1 MGHGPDSCPVTL
13 PYQAHRLV
21 LWLQWRVPSGKP
33 TTRCPYPLFF
43 IFTAFGSCSFSCSFF
58 SSHAPN
64 SHPLFLL
71 IWLFP
76 TSSLIPPPH
85 CLATTATAPSPCRP
99 AASSYFLLHM
109 TPHSPLFSSCWLVCQ
124 HIMCWYTSMYLDR
137 NRNLASYKAEKEILY
152 NSKFDL
158 HNNVDHQYNAYV

>member
-21 LWLQWRVPSGKP
+21 LWLQRRVPSGKP

-76 TSSLIPPPH
+76 TSNL
-85 CLATTATAPSPCRP
+85 L
-99 AASSYFLLHM
+99 FLLP
-109 TPHSPLFSSCWLVCQ
+109 TASPPLPLLRRLVGQLHHHIFSSIWLLILPSSHRADWYASISCVDTPVCTWTETETLPHTKQ
-124 HIMCWYTSMYLDR
+124 KRKYFIIQNLIYTIM
-137 NRNLASYKAEKEILY
+137 
-152 NSKFDL
+152 
-158 HNNVDHQYNAYV
+158 

>member
-1 MGHGPDSCPVTL
+1 MGHRPDSCPVTL

-21 LWLQWRVPSGKP
+21 LWLQRRVPSGKP
-33 TTRCPYPLFF
+33 KTRCPYPHFF

-58 SSHAPN
+58 SSHAPT

-85 CLATTATAPSPCRP
+85 CLATTATAPFTLSSSCIIIFAPPYDSSFSPLLIVLTGMP
-99 AASSYFLLHM
+99 AAYHVL
-109 TPHSPLFSSCWLVCQ
+109 
-124 HIMCWYTSMYLDR
+124 I
-137 NRNLASYKAEKEILY
+137 
-152 NSKFDL
+152 
-158 HNNVDHQYNAYV
+158 HQYVLEPKLKPCLIQSRKGNTF